1 MTLDELL
8 GEAIE
13 AEENGVPFEMD
24 GTTARMLV
32 EDLIDYEIEHERLGA
47 LLGFFPGSAP
57 SMGEL
62 VILIEA
68 EIFRLTNQ
76 KIRPVNLLTF
86 EPNND

>member
-13 AEENGVPFEMD
+13 AEKDNAMFELD

-32 EDLIDYEIEHERLGA
+32 EDLIDYEIEHEKLGA

-68 EIFRLTNQ
+68 EMFRLRRQSYLGGNY
-76 KIRPVNLLTF
+76 
-86 EPNND
+86 ESSS